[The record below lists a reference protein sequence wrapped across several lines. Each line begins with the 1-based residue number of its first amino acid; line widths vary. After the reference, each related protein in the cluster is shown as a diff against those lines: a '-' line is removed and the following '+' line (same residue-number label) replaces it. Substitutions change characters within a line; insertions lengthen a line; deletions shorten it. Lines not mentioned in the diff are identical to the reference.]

1 MKSNNPYYPHTNPKE
16 LVFGVGLLQIV
27 LAILVFFL
35 MQCKPNDKSASVP
48 AQGGGT
54 VDTSAQGHFLV
65 DTNYVHIA
73 GHYSDEIKQK
83 LRELEGLKFSKGAI
97 ADQVLDY
104 LKRGEN
110 DFGEEFKFIDLRFV
124 DRDYEINPKFG
135 QEIPDL
141 ATIMK
146 AFPNIRI
153 KLMAYT
159 DNVGD
164 EKANEQL
171 SANRAMAIKNGL
183 EAAGIGGD
191 RIEVNAFGEKYPVA
205 DNSTSDGRM
214 LNNRI
219 EMMILSK

>member
-1 MKSNNPYYPHTNPKE
+1 
-16 LVFGVGLLQIV
+16 
-27 LAILVFFL
+27 
-35 MQCKPNDKSASVP
+35 
-48 AQGGGT
+48 
-54 VDTSAQGHFLV
+54 
-65 DTNYVHIA
+65 
-73 GHYSDEIKQK
+73 
-83 LRELEGLKFSKGAI
+83 
-97 ADQVLDY
+97 

-124 DRDYEINPKFG
+124 DRGYEINPKFG

-159 DNVGD
+159 DNVGE

-171 SANRAMAIKNGL
+171 SANRAMAIKSGL
-183 EAAGIGGD
+183 ETAGISGE
-191 RIEVNAFGEKYPVA
+191 RIEISAFGEKYPVA
-205 DNSTSDGRM
+205 DNSTTDGRM